1 MARLNLCHLVLHI
14 ISSRLPCNVCY
25 CYFSV
30 LSSCVCFIFW
40 LLWQSVKFL
49 ILCPN
54 NILQQ
59 NIGMSLEFRSL
70 AILASVNDPSVEAC
84 HEHDSLMI
92 KIYWPHKQSLLF
104 LTLTG
109 GQIWSCLASQSLVLM
124 VTLSVANGRFS
135 FIVSLEANLMD
146 VDPATPVLTSAS
158 IAVLCDLREGNQAG
172 IWIYKYM
179 HCVFLHKA

>member
-1 MARLNLCHLVLHI
+1 MARLNLCRLVLHI

-49 ILCPN
+49 ILCLN

-92 KIYWPHKQSLLF
+92 KILLTPQAAIAILNF
-104 LTLTG
+104 NR
-109 GQIWSCLASQSLVLM
+109 WSDLIMPCFTIS
-124 VTLSVANGRFS
+124 
-135 FIVSLEANLMD
+135 
-146 VDPATPVLTSAS
+146 S
-158 IAVLCDLREGNQAG
+158 IDGYAKC
-172 IWIYKYM
+172 
-179 HCVFLHKA
+179 C